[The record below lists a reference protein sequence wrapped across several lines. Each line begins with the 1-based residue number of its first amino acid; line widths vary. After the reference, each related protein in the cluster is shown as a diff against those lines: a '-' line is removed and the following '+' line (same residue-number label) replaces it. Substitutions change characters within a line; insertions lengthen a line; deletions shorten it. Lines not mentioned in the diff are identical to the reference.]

1 MKRYKGDGF
10 SVLAPDESCLF
21 CKHCTDFFWDYTHG
35 PYLFFCDVYDVSVD
49 DCERF
54 EEEVDELGERR
65 EP

>member
-10 SVLAPDESCLF
+10 SVLVPDESCLF

-35 PYLFFCDVYDVSVD
+35 PYLFFCDVYDVAVD

-54 EEEVDELGERR
+54 EEIDV
-65 EP
+65 